1 MRLPVRISCR
11 LTMRLRCLF
20 TAAFLCVG
28 LNARQDPAQPSV
40 TPPPPPPPETN
51 ASEMSTRDSPATFKT
66 KVNLVQ
72 VQVVVRD
79 SNGKAIG
86 NLKKENFQLFDQNK
100 RQEISKFA
108 VQKLSDLST
117 TIEAPKEELI
127 AGDTKPAP
135 APPPIAAHFIAY
147 LFDDVHMEF
156 GELARAR
163 DAAGV
168 NIKETLGPTDRA
180 AIFTTS
186 GQTTLDFTDD
196 KEKLHA
202 ALLSLRIRQQTL
214 NPQTECPYIS
224 YYMADRMINFSDS
237 YALDAA
243 TAEAQNC
250 PGFPP
255 YPPTQQAQAQAQ
267 AQALQMAR
275 SMAQRVLS
283 TGGYDTRLALT
294 TLRDVIRRL
303 SYMPGQRSIVLV
315 SPGFM
320 TVEDRAAVGE
330 VVDRAAHANVVIS
343 SLDPRGVYN
352 NSLPDASRPTY
363 NAAAENMMNEYERTQ
378 MDLQADILGEFA
390 DGTGGT
396 FFHTNN
402 DLKAGFRRVADTPEY
417 IYVLG
422 FSPVNLKPDGSYHK
436 LKVTLAPGAGLGVQ
450 ARRGYFAPKHVAD
463 PAAEAKEAIES
474 ALFSREVIS
483 EIPFD
488 IHTQFFKSSDIDAK
502 LTVLSHIDIR
512 HLPFKKLDG
521 RNLDDLTIVVG
532 LFDRNGN
539 FIQASEKS
547 LEMRLRDVTLQTKVG
562 SGVTIRHSFDVK
574 LGGYVI
580 RVVLRDAQGQLLAA
594 NNDSVVIP

>member
-1 MRLPVRISCR
+1 MTLPFQNNSRRLIR
-11 LTMRLRCLF
+11 LASLL
-20 TAAFLCVG
+20 AIPLLCVV
-28 LNARQDPAQPSV
+28 LRARQDPAQTVAAPPA
-40 TPPPPPPPETN
+40 PPPTETN
-51 ASEMSTRDSPATFKT
+51 VSELNTRDSPATFKT

-79 SNGKAIG
+79 SSGKAIG
-86 NLKKENFQLFDQNK
+86 NLKKEDFQLFDQNK
-100 RQEISKFA
+100 RQEVSKFA
-108 VQKLSDLST
+108 VQKLSDLATSV
-117 TIEAPKEELI
+117 EAPKEELI
-127 AGDTKPAP
+127 TGDTAPRP
-135 APPPIAAHFIAY
+135 APPPMATHFIAY

-156 GELARAR
+156 GELVRAR

-168 NIKETLGPTDRA
+168 NINETLGATDRA

-196 KEKLHA
+196 KAQLHET
-202 ALLSLRIRQQTL
+202 LLKLRIRQQAV
-214 NPQTECPYIS
+214 NPQTDCPVIS
-224 YYMADRMINFSDS
+224 YYMADRMINASDS
-237 YALDAA
+237 YALTAA
-243 TAEAQNC
+243 TAEARAC

-255 YPPTQQAQAQAQ
+255 YPPTEEQQAQVQATQ
-267 AQALQMAR
+267 IAR
-275 SMAQRVLS
+275 STAERVLS
-283 TGGYDTRLALT
+283 ISGHDTRLALN
-294 TLRDVIRRL
+294 TLREVIRRV
-303 SYMPGQRSIVLV
+303 SIMPGQRSVVLV

-320 TVEDRAAVGE
+320 TIEDHAAVGE
-330 VVDRAAHANVVIS
+330 LIDRAARWSVVIS
-343 SLDPRGVYN
+343 SLDARGLYN
-352 NSLPDASRPTY
+352 NSLPDASRPSY
-363 NAAAENMMNEYERTQ
+363 SAAAEEMMNQYERTQ
-378 MDLQADILGEFA
+378 ADLQADILGELA
-390 DGTGGT
+390 DGTGGS
-396 FFHTNN
+396 FFRHNN
-402 DLKAGFRRVADTPEY
+402 DLKVGFKRVADTPEY

-422 FSPVNLKPDGSYHK
+422 FSPVNLKPDGTYHK
-436 LKVTLAPGAGLGVQ
+436 LKVTLASGAGGLGVQ
-450 ARRGYFAPKHVAD
+450 ARRGYFAPKHAAD
-463 PAAEAKEAIES
+463 PAADAKEAIEA

-512 HLPFKKLDG
+512 HLPFKKVDG

-547 LEMRLRDVTLQTKVG
+547 LEMRLRDVTLQTKLG

-594 NNDSVVIP
+594 NNSSAEIP